1 MIFKSAEFILICITA
16 VVCFLVV
23 EWWPESVSLGRF
35 ILILSLLFLFQTLLR
50 DFWLISRLDIKKQS
64 RIEGGRMVMCVES
77 ILGILAVVCGC
88 VLLFSSINISVQLSA
103 LGWSVSIFL
112 TMLLCFF
119 LKDYV
124 MEFRPFRIYNDL
136 DHLNIVVGWN

>member
-1 MIFKSAEFILICITA
+1 
-16 VVCFLVV
+16 
-23 EWWPESVSLGRF
+23 
-35 ILILSLLFLFQTLLR
+35 
-50 DFWLISRLDIKKQS
+50 
-64 RIEGGRMVMCVES
+64 MVMCVES